1 MKMKKWKIIKMSKR
15 FLFLFLLLFTFG
27 VKADFPSC
35 VTGLARG
42 AKNELSVGDI
52 VTINFGNDNSNTNM
66 FIHRYSYKFWYDSN
80 IFEIV
85 KENGHYITTVTDW
98 NIISEDTSEKNYLS
112 FVIETNNKGRM
123 VAGNNNILPNSIA
136 SLKLKVKNIKSDFST
151 NNTSNISLA
160 YPSTYTY
167 YGSNSPYTDPNYEE
181 EDTINC
187 ELASVTLYLKEEA
200 NTLSSI
206 KIDGKLIDNYNE
218 NTNTYN
224 ILVSGDKE
232 TINIEATK
240 KDSKASVAGDL
251 GTKKIQYG
259 LNTFKIVVTSE
270 SGKKNEYVLNV
281 TKKDT
286 RSNVNTLKTL
296 KLSAGVINFKP
307 EITEYTINVTNAVD
321 SIKIEST
328 LTDSKA
334 KFVNNSGNQEIEL
347 SEGGNKVLI
356 KVVAENGDEKTYTLN
371 INRALSGDYTLDSL
385 YVNDSYIEV
394 SNRVFNYTHEVDNS
408 VTSVVISAYP
418 KNSEATVEIGKLSL
432 LEVGDN
438 EVIITVT
445 APNGNKVTYTLNIIR
460 KANLSNNSYLKNIIV
475 EGYKLG
481 FNKETT
487 YYDLSIGNEDELV
500 IDAQPEDEK
509 TIVKIEGN
517 KNLVDGSVIRITTH
531 AENGDITRYFIT
543 VEKEKTSPLLWVII
557 LLIVLIVAAVVVV
570 IILLKKRKKMINK
583 EKTIENTDNKIE
595 EEHKEIDKED
605 SSMNVQEESNDEV
618 ADNSKEDE
626 RKEKEEKDK

>member
-98 NIISEDTSEKNYLS
+98 NIISEDTSEENYLS

-136 SLKLKVKNIKSDFST
+136 SLKLKVKNIKSDFLK

-181 EDTINC
+181 ENTINC

-270 SGKKNEYVLNV
+270 SGKK
-281 TKKDT
+281 K
-286 RSNVNTLKTL
+286 
-296 KLSAGVINFKP
+296 
-307 EITEYTINVTNAVD
+307 
-321 SIKIEST
+321 
-328 LTDSKA
+328 
-334 KFVNNSGNQEIEL
+334 
-347 SEGGNKVLI
+347 
-356 KVVAENGDEKTYTLN
+356 
-371 INRALSGDYTLDSL
+371 
-385 YVNDSYIEV
+385 
-394 SNRVFNYTHEVDNS
+394 
-408 VTSVVISAYP
+408 
-418 KNSEATVEIGKLSL
+418 
-432 LEVGDN
+432 
-438 EVIITVT
+438 
-445 APNGNKVTYTLNIIR
+445 
-460 KANLSNNSYLKNIIV
+460 
-475 EGYKLG
+475 
-481 FNKETT
+481 
-487 YYDLSIGNEDELV
+487 
-500 IDAQPEDEK
+500 
-509 TIVKIEGN
+509 
-517 KNLVDGSVIRITTH
+517 
-531 AENGDITRYFIT
+531 
-543 VEKEKTSPLLWVII
+543 
-557 LLIVLIVAAVVVV
+557 
-570 IILLKKRKKMINK
+570 
-583 EKTIENTDNKIE
+583 
-595 EEHKEIDKED
+595 
-605 SSMNVQEESNDEV
+605 
-618 ADNSKEDE
+618 
-626 RKEKEEKDK
+626 